1 MVLHSYVLLVLA
13 GVLMEL
19 TLVAVVLSI
28 AAAHR
33 LLRLA
38 LAAEGAHAFGR
49 QAIWRLDTRAA
60 VAAGHLGAGVFQ
72 RCREGRTL
80 KRGLVKGCHFYCT
93 LESNRDDRPPYLS
106 GCWCTLGG
114 SVQQQ
119 LFWAWRSTWH
129 PWVRAHCSGCLLVQT
144 SCVSFSAWID
154 SGTLHAPHILYC
166 YAGACFNCH
175 VWKAT
180 LWIFTFPTNDTRRVE
195 RNRREVCFPPWIC
208 FYSN

>member
-19 TLVAVVLSI
+19 TFVAVVFSI
-28 AAAHR
+28 AATHR
-33 LLRLA
+33 LLGFA
-38 LAAEGAHAFGR
+38 FAAEGAHAFSW

-72 RCREGRTL
+72 RCREGQTL
-80 KRGLVKGCHFYCT
+80 KQGLVKGCHFYCT

-119 LFWAWRSTWH
+119 LFWAWRTTWH
-129 PWVRAHCSGCLLVQT
+129 PWVLTALAVYSYKQVAFHFQHELIQGLCMRNTFCIAMPGHALIAT
-144 SCVSFSAWID
+144 SEKRSSEY
-154 SGTLHAPHILYC
+154 LP
-166 YAGACFNCH
+166 
-175 VWKAT
+175 
-180 LWIFTFPTNDTRRVE
+180 FPQMLPGGRRE
-195 RNRREVCFPPWIC
+195 NRREVCFPPWIC
-208 FYSN
+208 FHSN